1 MGQKPEEHGTRGHN
15 TSMGSLKVRC
25 KVTAATKPKCGARE
39 IGILGWGEGG
49 GLAWASVSVSAAGTT
64 GAPVAPRLAALDVAL
79 KNCMPAKSR
88 EASAGRRGDAPD
100 NLVRRCCWQLIVPG
114 GNVSSALKQ
123 VQQEVAWAL
132 SSRSGLACQAQTARA
147 AARRRNAAPHKKRKA
162 SLPGHARPR
171 RAL

>member
-1 MGQKPEEHGTRGHN
+1 MKLLRAAQEAAAHWDWVYTDQAWNSLSIFVFLASSHEIESCSDTCTRMTPSKH
-15 TSMGSLKVRC
+15 TIICR
-25 KVTAATKPKCGARE
+25 
-39 IGILGWGEGG
+39 
-49 GLAWASVSVSAAGTT
+49 
-64 GAPVAPRLAALDVAL
+64 ALRQAVL
-79 KNCMPAKSR
+79 
-88 EASAGRRGDAPD
+88 AGR
-100 NLVRRCCWQLIVPG
+100 LQLIIVPG